1 MKHNLND
8 LWEEQEGSKKVW
20 KLQAINGIFT
30 FYEKK
35 DALKMQK
42 VMRQSDI
49 MKLTKEQKS
58 IIADLCIAEFISIN
72 KFKNN
77 KFIDKKQLEEHE
89 TKVKEILELMT
100 K

>member
-1 MKHNLND
+1 MN
-8 LWEEQEGSKKVW
+8 
-20 KLQAINGIFT
+20 
-30 FYEKK
+30 
-35 DALKMQK
+35 
-42 VMRQSDI
+42 
-49 MKLTKEQKS
+49 LTKEQKS

>member
-1 MKHNLND
+1 MHNLND

-42 VMRQSDI
+42 VMR
-49 MKLTKEQKS
+49 K
-58 IIADLCIAEFISIN
+58 A
-72 KFKNN
+72 
-77 KFIDKKQLEEHE
+77 
-89 TKVKEILELMT
+89 IL
-100 K
+100 